1 MSILNGEVFLH
12 IADIEISYDYFLDY
26 DILFE

>member
-1 MSILNGEVFLH
+1 MSILNGEVFLY
-12 IADIEISYDYFLDY
+12 IADIEISYFYFLD